1 MNYVNDHIYRM
12 LLSNDR
18 IMKAFKVIWCQKKRD
33 ALSDLVLFNRV
44 KVFHYFIDFIFV
56 NRLKVSHHFTIK
68 RSLSKSFL
76 FMKKMNVNEL
86 IQFARLFASI
96 FININNSEN
105 KLISHTSQS
114 STPLSSLS
122 FSSTYILQK
131 NISRTQL
138 QIKASSKSQL
148 LYFNYFYLISRDLS
162 SNLVQYMLI
171 IEVFENVESYK
182 SKSYK
187 EAIVNDLFRD

>member
-1 MNYVNDHIYRM
+1 M
-12 LLSNDR
+12 
-18 IMKAFKVIWCQKKRD
+18 
-33 ALSDLVLFNRV
+33 